1 MARELILS
9 LSGPGR
15 LTIGVVKYGY
25 EHAVPGAASGE
36 VYLIWGFFARNPR
49 NRQILDDCAHKGYLF
64 N

>member
-9 LSGPGR
+9 LSGPGQ
-15 LTIGVVKYGY
+15 LITGVVKYEY
-25 EHAVPGAASGE
+25 EHAVPGAVSGE

-49 NRQILDDCAHKGYLF
+49 NRPILADCAYKGYLF